1 MDDLTALRELRADA
15 PEPDAGRLAATRA
28 RLVAGTDR
36 AANRRGFLSL
46 GRPMVLAGAF
56 GLVAALVLTLVQ
68 IDRTGGAG
76 DTSPPNAARYASA
89 SEVFAQ
95 AALVAEARSTEAS
108 PRPDQWQYSKS
119 LSRQPNED
127 SGDGRPTEEWIRY
140 DGKQTAGY
148 DADGRLRISD
158 VPPDPGDDDLS
169 PQRYAKKLRELP
181 TDPDKLLAHV
191 RGDRHWIDL
200 PVEEGATGTPEDPDA
215 RAFRVISV
223 YLGQQAIMP
232 PKLEAAMYRALGKI
246 PGVGVEVDVEDAA
259 GRKGLGVF
267 REAGGPD
274 TRRYLILEPK
284 TFRYLGMRML
294 WLRDEMS
301 GSELMFR
308 AGSVYSIAELA
319 SGIVEKAGQ
328 RR

>member
-15 PEPDAGRLAATRA
+15 PEPGAERLAAARA

-56 GLVAALVLTLVQ
+56 GLVAALVLTLFQ
-68 IDRTGGAG
+68 IDRTG
-76 DTSPPNAARYASA
+76 DPSPPTAARYASA

-95 AALVAEARSTEAS
+95 AALVAEARSTDAS

-127 SGDGRPTEEWIRY
+127 SGDADTMEEWIRY

-148 DADGRLRISD
+148 DDDGRLRISD

-169 PQRYAKKLRELP
+169 PQQYAEKLRELP

-200 PVEEGATGTPEDPDA
+200 PVEEGVAPAREDPDA

-223 YLGQQAIMP
+223 YLEQQAIMP

-267 REAGGPD
+267 RETDGLD

-294 WLRDEMS
+294 WLRDEML
-301 GSELMFR
+301 GSDLIFR
-308 AGSVYSIAELA
+308 AGSVYSTAELA